1 LGDKK
6 IMSRYTKTYLVY
18 AIITTTIIIISA
30 GYFLKLHPLNSSQY
44 AKATVLDKSDETVD
58 MTNGMKYR
66 TIKVLIK
73 SGQYKEQVI
82 NIKNYESKNP
92 FWNVDPNKGD
102 NIILYINKDNSSGSK
117 FNIFTYERDATIYLL
132 VILFIG
138 LILLFGG
145 LKGLKSLLSLIITL
159 ILIMTVLLPSAMKG
173 KSPVTTAIIIA
184 FVIYLISFLLIAG
197 FSKKSLSAIIGT
209 SIGLITAGIIIHIAG
224 FSAHITGY
232 GTEEA
237 LILRNMLPKGA
248 NLQGI
253 VFASFIIGAV
263 GALIDT
269 TISIPSAIE
278 EITNANPNISAKT
291 LIRSGLNVGRD
302 IMGAMSNALI
312 LAYVGSSMMLL
323 ILFTA
328 VNAPLINILN
338 SEIVATEMIRVFA
351 GSIGLVVSIPATALV
366 AGYIYKPKTIGGK
379 DEI

>member
-1 LGDKK
+1 
-6 IMSRYTKTYLVY
+6 MSRYTKTYLVY
-18 AIITTTIIIISA
+18 AIITTIIIIISA
-30 GYFLKLHPLNSSQY
+30 GYFLKLHPLSSSRY
-44 AKATVLDKSDETVD
+44 AKATVLDKSDVAVD
-58 MTNGMKYR
+58 MTNGMKYK

-73 SGQYKEQVI
+73 SSQYKGQTI

-92 FWNVDPNKGD
+92 FWNIDPNKGD
-102 NIILYINKDNSSGSK
+102 NLILYINKDNSSGSK
-117 FNIFTYERDATIYLL
+117 FNIFTYERDTTIYVL

-184 FVIYLISFLLIAG
+184 FVISLISFLLIAG
-197 FSKKSLSAIIGT
+197 FSKKSLSAITGT
-209 SIGLITAGIIIHIAG
+209 SVGLITAGIIIHIAG

-269 TISIPSAIE
+269 TISIPSAVE
-278 EITNANPNISAKT
+278 EVTNANPDISAKA
-291 LIRSGLNVGRD
+291 LIHSGLNVGRD

-312 LAYVGSSMMLL
+312 LAYVGSSMMLF

-328 VNAPLINILN
+328 VSAPLINILN
-338 SEIVATEMIRVFA
+338 SEIVATEMTRVFA
-351 GSIGLVVSIPATALV
+351 GSIGLVVSIPAITII
-366 AGYIYKPKTIGGK
+366 AGYLYKPKPQGGRY
-379 DEI
+379 EI

>member
-1 LGDKK
+1 
-6 IMSRYTKTYLVY
+6 MSRYTKTYLIY
-18 AIITTTIIIISA
+18 AIIAIIVVIISA
-30 GYFLKLHPLNSSQY
+30 GYFLKLHPLNSFQY
-44 AKATVLDKSDETVD
+44 AKAKVLNKSDITVD
-58 MTNGMKYR
+58 MTNGIKYK

-73 SGQYKEQVI
+73 SGQYKGQTI

-92 FWNVDPNKGD
+92 FWSIDPNKGED
-102 NIILYINKDNSSGSK
+102 LILYINKDNDSGRK
-117 FNIFTYERDATIYLL
+117 FNIFTYERDTTIYLL

-138 LILLFGG
+138 LILLCGG

-184 FVIYLISFLLIAG
+184 FVVSLISFLLIAG

-209 SIGLITAGIIIHIAG
+209 SVGLITAGIIIHIAG

-269 TISIPSAIE
+269 TISIPSAVE
-278 EITNANPNISAKT
+278 EVTNANPDISAKA
-291 LIRSGLNVGRD
+291 LIHSGLNVGRD

-312 LAYVGSSMMLL
+312 LAYVGSSMMLF

-328 VNAPLINILN
+328 VSAPLINILN
-338 SEIVATEMIRVFA
+338 SEIVATEMTRVFA
-351 GSIGLVVSIPATALV
+351 GSIGLVVSIPAITII
-366 AGYIYKPKTIGGK
+366 AGYLYKPKPQGGRY
-379 DEI
+379 EI